1 MEKMQSEGVNH
12 YHAVTKQKTIP
23 FAIYILTIGIFS
35 MVTSEFQVTGM
46 VSIMAHNLN
55 VSISQISYLVS
66 LYSLS
71 MAFGGPLLATG
82 LLKTPPKNALIILYV
97 IFIAAEMLGALANS
111 YSMLVVARLIT
122 GSSGRCLFWC
132 RTCNLYRTCL
142 RSTTGMSYFS
152 GAGRYYGGN
161 DSGVANG

>member
-1 MEKMQSEGVNH
+1 MEKMQPEGVNH

-46 VSIMAHNLN
+46 VSIMAHDLN
-55 VSISQISYLVS
+55 VSISQIGYLVS

-71 MAFGGPLLATG
+71 MAFGRPLLATG

-111 YSMLVVARLIT
+111 FSMLVVARLIT
-122 GSSGRCLFWC
+122 GSSGRCLF
-132 RTCNLYRTCL
+132 
-142 RSTTGMSYFS
+142 
-152 GAGRYYGGN
+152 
-161 DSGVANG
+161 